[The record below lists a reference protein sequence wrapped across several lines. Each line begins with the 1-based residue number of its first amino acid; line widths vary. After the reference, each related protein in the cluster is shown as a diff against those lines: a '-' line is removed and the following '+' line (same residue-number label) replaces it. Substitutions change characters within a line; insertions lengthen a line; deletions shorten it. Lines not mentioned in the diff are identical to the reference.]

1 MTAAPGRRERQRQA
15 TLDEIVEASRAILA
29 AGGELSLR
37 AVAQRMGMTAPA
49 LYRYV
54 ASYQDLLRVV
64 AIGIDAAMAR
74 EFLEPARDS
83 QPEDDPAARITAAAL
98 AFRRWALASRNE
110 FSVVFAN
117 MDVASLCLDPTL
129 VETTL
134 AKVSASG
141 VLFNDLLV
149 EIWQKYDTPY
159 PELADLDDDLVEI
172 LRDPIMPGAPVEIPD
187 DLRGLL
193 WVFTQSWAALYGTVT
208 LEVFGH
214 IDPRMISTGVL
225 FRQMFRT
232 QAGIL
237 GLADELPRL
246 EPLIVAGLGSQG

>member
-1 MTAAPGRRERQRQA
+1 M
-15 TLDEIVEASRAILA
+15 
-29 AGGELSLR
+29 
-37 AVAQRMGMTAPA
+37 
-49 LYRYV
+49 
-54 ASYQDLLRVV
+54 
-64 AIGIDAAMAR
+64 
-74 EFLEPARDS
+74 
-83 QPEDDPAARITAAAL
+83 
-98 AFRRWALASRNE
+98 
-110 FSVVFAN
+110 
-117 MDVASLCLDPTL
+117 
-129 VETTL
+129 
-134 AKVSASG
+134 
-141 VLFNDLLV
+141 LFNDLLV

-246 EPLIVAGLGSQG
+246 EPLIVAGLGSQAERVIISSTQTGTSSPAGPWRASSKNAVPSLGTRFSSRVRAPHAFAICTNPAAGYTAPDVPIETNRSVRISACWMRSIS